1 MAILCEFCP
10 CVEKASIDE
19 AYLDL
24 TDCLQSM
31 NNRVEWEKVKNTF
44 VVGYSSDS
52 EGNFVFFL
60 LVSCL
65 SSLNTLFRLK
75 KKIEFCLK

>member
-24 TDCLQSM
+24 TDCLKSM
-31 NNRVEWEKVKNTF
+31 NDRVEWEGVKNTF

-52 EGNFVFFL
+52 EGNLARLLFVVFEKF
-60 LVSCL
+60 
-65 SSLNTLFRLK
+65 
-75 KKIEFCLK
+75 